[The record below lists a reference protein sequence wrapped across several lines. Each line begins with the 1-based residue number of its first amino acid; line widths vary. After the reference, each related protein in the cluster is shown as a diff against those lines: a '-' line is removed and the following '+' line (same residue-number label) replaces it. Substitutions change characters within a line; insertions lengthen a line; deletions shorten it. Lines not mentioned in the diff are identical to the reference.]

1 MTILVNRLYEILCT
15 NAKPLNWADVFFVF
29 LPVSLYHGATFLLFF
44 VFVFALYAI
53 LGIHSTEHEAGM
65 VTKVLVFLTLS
76 VVVFPFTVV
85 VFDGDRD
92 IGGASVISI
101 GLLAIAQ
108 HQQTSRFIH
117 WSALCVFLSMLTIL
131 QSVFCNLIYR
141 SDSGDYSHDPRPAK
155 RTSSWNERGK
165 CSASPI
171 VTFYAHSTI
180 YSI

>member
-1 MTILVNRLYEILCT
+1 M
-15 NAKPLNWADVFFVF
+15 
-29 LPVSLYHGATFLLFF
+29 FF

-131 QSVFCNLIYR
+131 QSVFCDFIYR
-141 SDSGDYSHDPRPAK
+141 SDSGYYSHDSRPAK
-155 RTSSWNERGK
+155 DTSS
-165 CSASPI
+165 
-171 VTFYAHSTI
+171 
-180 YSI
+180 

>member
-1 MTILVNRLYEILCT
+1 MYTQKNSPDIYIVAFFTFNLVTILVNRLYEILRT

-29 LPVSLYHGATFLLFF
+29 LPISLYHGATILLFF
-44 VFVFALYAI
+44 VSVFAI
-53 LGIHSTEHEAGM
+53 SGFHSTEHEAGM

-92 IGGASVISI
+92 IGGAGVISI

-131 QSVFCNLIYR
+131 QSVFCDFIYR
-141 SDSGDYSHDPRPAK
+141 SDSGYYSHDSRPAK
-155 RTSSWNERGK
+155 DTSS
-165 CSASPI
+165 
-171 VTFYAHSTI
+171 
-180 YSI
+180 

>member
-1 MTILVNRLYEILCT
+1 
-15 NAKPLNWADVFFVF
+15 
-29 LPVSLYHGATFLLFF
+29 
-44 VFVFALYAI
+44 
-53 LGIHSTEHEAGM
+53 M
-65 VTKVLVFLTLS
+65 VTKVLVFLILFFLDST
-76 VVVFPFTVV
+76 VTGYVFY
-85 VFDGDRD
+85 GNGD
-92 IGGASVISI
+92 IGGATVITI

-108 HQQTSRFIH
+108 HQQTSGFVH

>member
-1 MTILVNRLYEILCT
+1 MVTTLVNQLYGILRT
-15 NAKPLNWADVFFVF
+15 NAEPLNWADVFFVF
-29 LPVSLYHGATFLLFF
+29 LPVSLYHGATILLFF
-44 VFVFALYAI
+44 VSVFAI
-53 LGIHSTEHEAGM
+53 SGFHSTEHEAGM
-65 VTKVLVFLTLS
+65 VTKVLVFLILFFLDST
-76 VVVFPFTVV
+76 VTGYVFY
-85 VFDGDRD
+85 GNGD
-92 IGGASVISI
+92 IGGASVISL